1 MELKESLQKRV
12 EEFKKN
18 YPVDEQ
24 MKSRITQPSMAFYGT
39 EILNR
44 AVTALLEGEN
54 LLLCGDKATGKNILA
69 ENLAWIFG
77 RPVYD
82 ISFHVNTDSSS
93 LIGTDT
99 FVNNE
104 VKLREGPIYQCARWG
119 GFGILDEINMAK
131 SDAVSVLHGVLDF
144 RRILDV
150 PGYDRISLHPAARFI
165 ATMNYGYAGTKEL
178 NEALVSRFMVINMP
192 SLTMERMYQILENLF
207 PSIRREAE
215 EQFAGLFLDL
225 QMKAQNGEISTK
237 AVDMRGLI
245 GALRMVRGGL
255 TPLEAIDMGI
265 TNKTFDAFERELIG
279 DLVMTRIPETWDGS
293 DVFDERKKISGENF
307 ARCSEPD
314 RKPSVGSKRRL

>member
-12 EEFKKN
+12 EEFKKT
-18 YPVDEQ
+18 YPVEEQ
-24 MKSRITQPSMAFYGT
+24 AKSRITRPSMAFYGT

-54 LLLCGDKATGKNILA
+54 LLLCGDKATGKNVLA

-77 RPVYD
+77 SPVYD

-99 FVNNE
+99 FVDNE
-104 VKLREGPIYQCARWG
+104 VKLREGPIYQRARWG

-131 SDAVSVLHGVLDF
+131 SDAVSVLHQVLDF
-144 RRILDV
+144 RRTLDV
-150 PGYDRISLHPAARFI
+150 PGYARISLHPAARFI

-178 NEALVSRFMVINMP
+178 NEALVSRFMVIHMP

-207 PSIRREAE
+207 PGIRREAR

-225 QMKAQNGEISTK
+225 QLKAQNGEISTK

-245 GALRMVRGGL
+245 GALRLVRGGL

-265 TNKTFDAFERELIG
+265 TNKTFDTFERELIG
-279 DLVMTRIPETWDGS
+279 DLVMTRIPGTWDRG
-293 DVFDERKKISGENF
+293 DVFDE
-307 ARCSEPD
+307 
-314 RKPSVGSKRRL
+314 

>member
-1 MELKESLQKRV
+1 MELKESLQKKV

-18 YPVDEQ
+18 YPVDERV
-24 MKSRITQPSMAFYGT
+24 KSRITQPSMAFYGT

-192 SLTMERMYQILENLF
+192 SLTMERMHQILENLF

-293 DVFDERKKISGENF
+293 DVFDE
-307 ARCSEPD
+307 
-314 RKPSVGSKRRL
+314 

>member
-12 EEFKKN
+12 EEFKN
-18 YPVDEQ
+18 TYPVEGQ
-24 MKSRITQPSMAFYGT
+24 AKSRVTRPSMAFYGT

-54 LLLCGDKATGKNILA
+54 LLLCGDKATGKNVLA

-77 RPVYD
+77 RPIYD

-99 FVNNE
+99 FVDNE
-104 VKLREGPIYQCARWG
+104 VKLREGPVYQCARWG

-131 SDAVSVLHGVLDF
+131 SDAVSVLHQVLDF
-144 RRILDV
+144 RRTLDV

-178 NEALVSRFMVINMP
+178 NEALVSRFMVIHMP

-207 PSIRREAE
+207 PGIHREAR

-225 QMKAQNGEISTK
+225 QLKAQNGEISTK

-245 GALRMVRGGL
+245 GALRLVRGGL
-255 TPLEAIDMGI
+255 TPREAIDMGI
-265 TNKTFDAFERELIG
+265 TNKTFDTFERELIG
-279 DLVMTRIPETWDGS
+279 DLVMTRIPGTWDRG
-293 DVFDERKKISGENF
+293 DVFDE
-307 ARCSEPD
+307 
-314 RKPSVGSKRRL
+314 

>member
-150 PGYDRISLHPAARFI
+150 PGYDRIFLHPAARFI

-245 GALRMVRGGL
+245 GALRMVRGEL

-293 DVFDERKKISGENF
+293 DVFDE
-307 ARCSEPD
+307 
-314 RKPSVGSKRRL
+314 

>member
-18 YPVDEQ
+18 YPVDERV
-24 MKSRITQPSMAFYGT
+24 KSRITQPSMAFYGT

-225 QMKAQNGEISTK
+225 QMKAHNGEISTK

-245 GALRMVRGGL
+245 GALRMVRGEL

-293 DVFDERKKISGENF
+293 DVFDE
-307 ARCSEPD
+307 
-314 RKPSVGSKRRL
+314 

>member
-1 MELKESLQKRV
+1 MELKESLQKKV

-18 YPVDEQ
+18 YPVDERV
-24 MKSRITQPSMAFYGT
+24 KSRITQPSMAFYGT

-293 DVFDERKKISGENF
+293 DVFDE
-307 ARCSEPD
+307 
-314 RKPSVGSKRRL
+314 

>member
-1 MELKESLQKRV
+1 MELKETLQTRV

-18 YPVDEQ
+18 YPVEEQ
-24 MKSRITQPSMAFYGT
+24 VKSRLTQPSMAFYGT

-44 AVTALLEGEN
+44 AVAALLEGEN
-54 LLLCGDKATGKNILA
+54 LLLCGDKATGKNVLA

-77 RPVYD
+77 RPIYD

-104 VKLREGPIYQCARWG
+104 VKLREGPIYQCAKWG

-150 PGYDRISLHPAARFI
+150 PGYDRINLHPAARFI

-207 PSIRREAE
+207 PTIRREAE

-225 QMKAQNGEISTK
+225 QLKAQNGEISTK

-245 GALRMVRGGL
+245 GALRLVRGGL

-265 TNKTFDAFERELIG
+265 TNKTFDTFERELIG
-279 DLVMTRIPETWDGS
+279 DLVMTRIPGTWDRG
-293 DVFDERKKISGENF
+293 DVFDE
-307 ARCSEPD
+307 
-314 RKPSVGSKRRL
+314 

>member
-24 MKSRITQPSMAFYGT
+24 VKSRITQPSMAFYGT

-265 TNKTFDAFERELIG
+265 TNKTFDDYEQS
-279 DLVMTRIPETWDGS
+279 LVRDIISSRISP
-293 DVFDERKKISGENF
+293 K
-307 ARCSEPD
+307 AD
-314 RKPSVGSKRRL
+314 RNSIFH

>member
-24 MKSRITQPSMAFYGT
+24 VKSRITQPSMAFYGT

-245 GALRMVRGGL
+245 GALRMVRGEL

-293 DVFDERKKISGENF
+293 DVFDE
-307 ARCSEPD
+307 
-314 RKPSVGSKRRL
+314 

>member
-12 EEFKKN
+12 EEFKKT
-18 YPVDEQ
+18 YPVEEQ
-24 MKSRITQPSMAFYGT
+24 AKSRITRPSMAFYGT

-54 LLLCGDKATGKNILA
+54 LLLCGDKATGKNVLA

-99 FVNNE
+99 FVDNE

-131 SDAVSVLHGVLDF
+131 SDAVSVLHQVLDF
-144 RRILDV
+144 RRTLDV

-178 NEALVSRFMVINMP
+178 NEALVSRFMVIHMP

-207 PSIRREAE
+207 PGIRREAR

-225 QMKAQNGEISTK
+225 QLKAQNGEISTK

-245 GALRMVRGGL
+245 GALRLVRGGL

-265 TNKTFDAFERELIG
+265 TNKTFDPFERELIG
-279 DLVMTRIPETWDGS
+279 DLVMTRIPGTWDRG
-293 DVFDERKKISGENF
+293 DVFDE
-307 ARCSEPD
+307 
-314 RKPSVGSKRRL
+314 

>member
-12 EEFKKN
+12 EEFKKT
-18 YPVDEQ
+18 YPVEEQ
-24 MKSRITQPSMAFYGT
+24 AKSRVTRPSMAFYGT

-54 LLLCGDKATGKNILA
+54 LLLCGDKATGKNVLA

-99 FVNNE
+99 FVDNE

-131 SDAVSVLHGVLDF
+131 SDAVSVLHQVLDF
-144 RRILDV
+144 RRTLDV

-178 NEALVSRFMVINMP
+178 NEALVSRFMVIHMP
-192 SLTMERMYQILENLF
+192 SLTIERMYQILENLF
-207 PSIRREAE
+207 PGIRREAR

-225 QMKAQNGEISTK
+225 QLKAQNGEISTK

-245 GALRMVRGGL
+245 GALRLVRGGL

-265 TNKTFDAFERELIG
+265 TNKTFDTFERELIG
-279 DLVMTRIPETWDGS
+279 DLVMTRIPGTWDRGDVS
-293 DVFDERKKISGENF
+293 DE
-307 ARCSEPD
+307 
-314 RKPSVGSKRRL
+314 

>member
-18 YPVDEQ
+18 YPVDERV
-24 MKSRITQPSMAFYGT
+24 KSRITQPSMAFYGT

-77 RPVYD
+77 RPIYD

-192 SLTMERMYQILENLF
+192 SLTMERMYQILKNLF

-225 QMKAQNGEISTK
+225 QLKAQNGEISTK

-293 DVFDERKKISGENF
+293 DVFDE
-307 ARCSEPD
+307 
-314 RKPSVGSKRRL
+314 

>member
-24 MKSRITQPSMAFYGT
+24 VKSRITQPSMAFYGT

-293 DVFDERKKISGENF
+293 DVFDE
-307 ARCSEPD
+307 
-314 RKPSVGSKRRL
+314 

>member
-245 GALRMVRGGL
+245 GALRMVRGEL

-293 DVFDERKKISGENF
+293 DVFDE
-307 ARCSEPD
+307 
-314 RKPSVGSKRRL
+314 

>member
-12 EEFKKN
+12 EEFKKT
-18 YPVDEQ
+18 YPVEEQ
-24 MKSRITQPSMAFYGT
+24 AKSRITRPSMAFYGT

-54 LLLCGDKATGKNILA
+54 LLLCGDKATGKNVLA

-99 FVNNE
+99 FVDNE

-131 SDAVSVLHGVLDF
+131 SDAVSVLHQVLDF
-144 RRILDV
+144 RRTLDV

-178 NEALVSRFMVINMP
+178 NEALVSRFMVIHMP

-207 PSIRREAE
+207 PGIRREAR

-225 QMKAQNGEISTK
+225 QLKAQNGEISTK

-245 GALRMVRGGL
+245 GALRLVRGGL

-265 TNKTFDAFERELIG
+265 TNKTFDTFERELIG
-279 DLVMTRIPETWDGS
+279 DLVMTRIPGTWDRC
-293 DVFDERKKISGENF
+293 DVFDE
-307 ARCSEPD
+307 
-314 RKPSVGSKRRL
+314 